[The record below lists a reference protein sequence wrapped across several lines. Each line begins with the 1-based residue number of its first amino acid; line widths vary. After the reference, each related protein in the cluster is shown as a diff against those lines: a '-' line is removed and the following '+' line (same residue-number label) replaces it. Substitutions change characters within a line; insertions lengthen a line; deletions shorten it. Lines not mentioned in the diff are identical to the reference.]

1 MPLGHAIAYA
11 LIAMM
16 VIAAIL
22 GAVVFRRRRV
32 DARRIARGHR
42 PRRR

>member
-1 MPLGHAIAYA
+1 MPLRLEMAYG

-22 GAVVFRRRRV
+22 GAVIYRRKWRE
-32 DARRIARGHR
+32 DRRIAKGGR
-42 PRRR
+42 PRRP

>member
-1 MPLGHAIAYA
+1 MRLENAIAYG

-16 VIAAIL
+16 VIAAIF
-22 GAVVFRRRRV
+22 GAVVYMRRSRE
-32 DARRIARGHR
+32 ARRIERGGR

>member
-1 MPLGHAIAYA
+1 MPLRVDIAYG

-22 GAVVFRRRRV
+22 GALVYGRRRRES
-32 DARRIARGHR
+32 RRIARGGR